1 VPRRLALPA
10 AILILIAAS
19 AGAAAV
25 PALAARPRA
34 SAARGLTNTLST
46 SMRAAGGSSGA
57 LVLDLNTGQTLFSDN
72 PHIGR
77 LPASV
82 QKLYTTSTALLKFG
96 PQGTLSTSVLGVG
109 SMQGAT
115 FTGSLYLRGG
125 GDPTFGSAGFDHA
138 NYGTGANVQN
148 LVRQLRAAT
157 GLGAVAGTIVAD
169 ESMLDSRR
177 GTPATGYAPSG
188 YVEGVLSALSFNR
201 GWADAYGS
209 AYVRHP
215 AIESGQQFAAALRA
229 AGVRVPAATPIRAGI
244 TPVDAQALTALPSP
258 PMTTLLAL
266 TNTPSDNFFAET
278 LLKDLGARFGAA
290 GSTIAGVGVV
300 AATIAT
306 TFGLHPR
313 FDDGSGL
320 SGYDRTTPYDV
331 VSLLRQQAG
340 DRPFTS
346 SLAVAGETGTL
357 AHEMRGT
364 YAQGRC
370 RGKTGTLTN
379 ASNVVGYCHARDGH
393 TLAYAL
399 LMNNI
404 DPNYAHPLQ
413 SRIQIALAR
422 YNG

>member
-1 VPRRLALPA
+1 MPRRHALPA
-10 AILILIAAS
+10 AILTLIAAW
-19 AGAAAV
+19 AGAGAV
-25 PALAARPRA
+25 PASAARPRT
-34 SAARGLTNTLST
+34 SAARGLTNTLSA
-46 SMRAAGGSSGA
+46 SMRAAGYSSGA
-57 LVLDLNTGQTLFSDN
+57 LVLDVNTGQTLFSDN
-72 PHIGR
+72 SQVAR

-96 PQGTLSTSVLGVG
+96 PRGTLSTSVLGVG
-109 SMQGAT
+109 SMQGDT
-115 FTGSLYLRGG
+115 FTGTLYLRGG
-125 GDPTFGSAGFDHA
+125 GDPTFGSASFDQA
-138 NYGTGANVQN
+138 NYGTGANVQS
-148 LVRQLRAAT
+148 LVGRLRAAT
-157 GLGAVAGTIVAD
+157 GLGALHGSIVAD

-188 YVEGVLSALSFNR
+188 LVEGELSGLSFNR

-209 AYVRHP
+209 TYVPHP
-215 AIESGQQFAAALRA
+215 AIGAGEQFAAALRT
-229 AGVRVPAATPIRAGI
+229 AGVKVPAATPIRAGT
-244 TPVDAQALTALPSP
+244 TPVDAQTLTALPSP
-258 PMTTLLAL
+258 PMASLLAL

-290 GSTIAGVGVV
+290 GSTRAGVGVV

-320 SGYDRTTPYDV
+320 SRSDRTTPADV
-331 VSLLRQQAG
+331 VSLLRQQAT
-340 DRPFTS
+340 DRPFIN

-357 AHEMRGT
+357 AHEMQGT
-364 YAQGRC
+364 FAQGRC

-413 SRIQIALAR
+413 NQIQIALAR